1 MHELMLC
8 LTGVSAGLMG
18 GFLGIG
24 GGVLLVPLLIFLG
37 HDYIGA
43 VATSSFGVL
52 IISFSGTMRNLY
64 KKSVSFADISL
75 MGSAAVVTAYLGA
88 MAVPMVHQ
96 SFAKLL
102 FAIMLF
108 CLPLLQKIKSMKPSG
123 GQISFPLPKPIT
135 YVVAGGIGG
144 VLAGFFGVGGGVIL
158 VPIQVFLLN
167 TPLKQAVP
175 TSLGVIVFGAGSA
188 CIRYSLDN
196 HIDYASG
203 AFLGLGGF
211 LGVLVSSNYLPKVKE
226 RYIHLSFNGIV
237 LAIASYIL
245 YKAYLGLQMA

>member
-8 LTGVSAGLMG
+8 LTGLGAGLMG

-24 GGVLLVPLLIFLG
+24 GGILLVPLLIFLG
-37 HDYIGA
+37 HDYVSA

-52 IISFSGTMRNLY
+52 IISFSGTVRNLH
-64 KKSVSFADISL
+64 KKSISLADISL

-88 MAVPMVHQ
+88 MAVSVVHQ
-96 SFAKLL
+96 SFAKIL

-108 CLPLLQKIKSMKPSG
+108 CLPVLQKIKSKTPNNPHE
-123 GQISFPLPKPIT
+123 SFRFPKHLT
-135 YVVAGGIGG
+135 YFFAGSIAG

-188 CIRYSLDN
+188 CIRYSLEN
-196 HIDYASG
+196 HIDFVSG

-226 RYIHLSFNGIV
+226 RYIHFSFNGLV
-237 LAIASYIL
+237 VAIGSYFL
-245 YKAYLGLQMA
+245 YKAYQGL